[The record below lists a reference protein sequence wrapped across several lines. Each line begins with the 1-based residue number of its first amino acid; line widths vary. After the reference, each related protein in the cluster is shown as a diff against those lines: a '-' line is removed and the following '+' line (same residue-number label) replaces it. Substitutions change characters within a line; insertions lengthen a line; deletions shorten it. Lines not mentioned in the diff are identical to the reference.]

1 MYSHYG
7 RGYGSAPRKLAWV
20 ATLVAIYLALFGVGA
35 RTWSISAWGGAVG
48 LLALAL
54 LALSLRDTTREYV
67 YGTIHVYSASPP
79 PSSGMIGRCELHVA
93 VFASGIDGVAVRM
106 FDPAVPV
113 SKWPDDGATLPVEVR
128 ASNPRKARILW
139 DQVVTH
145 AQAAA
150 YELDEYDDPFDAN
163 EDDSL

>member
-1 MYSHYG
+1 
-7 RGYGSAPRKLAWV
+7 
-20 ATLVAIYLALFGVGA
+20 
-35 RTWSISAWGGAVG
+35 
-48 LLALAL
+48 
-54 LALSLRDTTREYV
+54 
-67 YGTIHVYSASPP
+67 
-79 PSSGMIGRCELHVA
+79 MIGRCELHVA

-113 SKWPDDGATLPVEVR
+113 SKWPDDGATLPVEVLAR
-128 ASNPRKARILW
+128 NPRKARILW

-150 YELDEYDDPFDAN
+150 YELDDYDDPLDTN